1 VLDRA
6 LEINDKLVAWRRDFH
21 MHPELGFREHRTAAR
36 VAEELESLGYRVRMG
51 VGRTGVIGEKGTG
64 QPVVVVR
71 ADMDALPIEEENDVP
86 YASREPNVMHACG
99 HDAHTAIALGT
110 ATLLATEQFSGTVRF
125 VFQPSEEAAD
135 KDGKS
140 GAYRMVEDG
149 AMDGVQAAIALHIT
163 PDVATGEIAVLEGP
177 CLAGVDSFYV
187 TILGQGGHAA
197 MPQTV
202 VDPVYLASHAI
213 MAIQGIKSRR
223 LHPADAAV
231 VGVSTIHGGSAPNIV
246 PDRVELSGTIRFL
259 DTAVRQQIHDELAKA
274 LQVVRA
280 LGGESK
286 LRFELGGM
294 PVVNDAAIVGVIRDV
309 ASQLLGSEHV
319 LTPPRPEMGSEDF
332 SVFTNLVPGAM
343 LWLGCQIP
351 GERHL
356 LHNPTMNIDER
367 CLPMGAA
374 VMANSALRLL
384 ERG

>member
-36 VAEELESLGYRVRMG
+36 VAEELESLGYRVRTG

-351 GERHL
+351 GERRL